1 MSALILFIH
10 LLFISPTPTPT
21 PKASYIVGQW
31 ISKNKD
37 LKIEVFERNGLYFG
51 KMVWFSVYDKNK
63 SMNDFKD
70 TSNPNKSL
78 KGRNWK
84 DMIVLQNLKYNADGY
99 WSDGDVYDPNS
110 GRTYSSLIKVTG
122 SESIIVRGY
131 VGFEILGKSIEFT
144 KFK

>member
-10 LLFISPTPTPT
+10 LLFISPTPT